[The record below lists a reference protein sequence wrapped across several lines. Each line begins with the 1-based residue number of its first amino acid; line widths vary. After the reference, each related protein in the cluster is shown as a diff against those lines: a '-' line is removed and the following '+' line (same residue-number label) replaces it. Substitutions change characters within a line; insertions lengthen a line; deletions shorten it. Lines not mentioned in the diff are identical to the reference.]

1 MLVLVRRLGKIYGV
15 NITTFGGP
23 FKLFVSV
30 LTYQRWTLLLALLV
44 LHAQKATAGFE
55 RIALPPRVLARALS
69 PSYAGDVESLLLNPS
84 AIAPLQSLY
93 VSAFHSPSPFDLSQL
108 SNGGVFAASPLKF
121 FNVGLAVTSTGFSLY
136 RELTATATL
145 AKELDGRFF
154 IGCNINCD
162 YLAIANYGTAYA
174 VGIDVA
180 ASMQVTDDLRWGFS
194 LLNVNRPR
202 IGELNDELPQVYLT
216 GISCELLTTASVFLT
231 IVKDVRYP
239 ASGRMGV
246 EFSPYEIVS
255 VRFGLSDEPSR
266 YIGGIGIH
274 YSSVSVDYAV
284 ATHLEL
290 GLTHSFGI
298 SFWI

>member
-1 MLVLVRRLGKIYGV
+1 MIVLVRWLGKIFGI
-15 NITTFGGP
+15 NIITFGSP
-23 FKLFVSV
+23 FKRVVSI
-30 LTYQRWTLLLALLV
+30 LANLRWTFPLALLI
-44 LHAQKATAGFE
+44 LHAEDATAGFE
-55 RIALPPRVLARALS
+55 RIALPPRVFARGLS
-69 PSYAGDVESLLLNPS
+69 PSFAGDVESLLLNPS
-84 AIAPLQSLY
+84 AVAALQSPC
-93 VSAFHSPSPFDLSQL
+93 VSAFDSPSPFDLSQI
-108 SNGGVFAASPLKF
+108 SNVGVFAASPVKF
-121 FNVGLAVTSTGFSLY
+121 LNVGIAVTSTGFSLY

-145 AKELDGRFF
+145 AKELNGRFF
-154 IGCNINCD
+154 VGCNINCN

-180 ASMQVTDDLRWGFS
+180 ASMQVTEDLRWGIS
-194 LLNVNRPR
+194 LLNVNRPT

-216 GISCELLTTASVFLT
+216 GISCELLTTASLFLN

-239 ASGRMGV
+239 TSGRMGV

-266 YIGGIGIH
+266 YFGGIGIH
-274 YSSVSVDYAV
+274 YSFVSANYAV

-298 SFWI
+298 SFGI

>member
-1 MLVLVRRLGKIYGV
+1 MIVLVRWLGKIFGI

-23 FKLFVSV
+23 FKRFVSILANV
-30 LTYQRWTLLLALLV
+30 RWTFLLALWV
-44 LHAQKATAGFE
+44 LHAEDANSGFE
-55 RIALPPRVLARALS
+55 RIALPPRVFARGLS
-69 PSYAGDVESLLLNPS
+69 PSYSGDVESLLLNPS
-84 AIAPLQSLY
+84 AVAALQSPC
-93 VSAFHSPSPFDLSQL
+93 VSAFHSPSPFDLSQI
-108 SNGGVFAASPLKF
+108 SNVGVFVASPVKF
-121 FNVGLAVTSTGFSLY
+121 LNVGIAVTSTGFSLY

-145 AKELDGRFF
+145 AKEFNGRFF
-154 IGCNINCD
+154 VGCNINCN

-180 ASMQVTDDLRWGFS
+180 ASMQVTEDLRWGIS
-194 LLNVNRPR
+194 LLNVNRPT

-216 GISCELLTTASVFLT
+216 GISCELLTTASVFLS

-239 ASGRMGV
+239 TSGRMGV

-266 YIGGIGIH
+266 YFGGIGIH
-274 YSSVSVDYAV
+274 YSSVSADYTV

-298 SFWI
+298 SFGI